1 MFRLKKQ
8 GPIARFLTLAAI
20 LCAVWTSVC
29 AAEAMPP
36 VSYTAYTSLYWL
48 WEAGVPEAAE
58 FSEAARP
65 IVTNFTFALLMT
77 CLGIIVM
84 LFAIFYFSVIL

>member
-1 MFRLKKQ
+1 MAGVKQGGRIMFRLKKQ

-48 WEAGVPEAAE
+48 WEAELMIAIL
-58 FSEAARP
+58 SNTNCDP
-65 IVTNFTFALLMT
+65 IINVSSLITQLK
-77 CLGIIVM
+77 CL
-84 LFAIFYFSVIL
+84 

>member
-1 MFRLKKQ
+1 M
-8 GPIARFLTLAAI
+8 
-20 LCAVWTSVC
+20 
-29 AAEAMPP
+29 M
-36 VSYTAYTSLYWL
+36 
-48 WEAGVPEAAE
+48 AAE

-84 LFAIFYFSVIL
+84 LFAIFYFAVVR